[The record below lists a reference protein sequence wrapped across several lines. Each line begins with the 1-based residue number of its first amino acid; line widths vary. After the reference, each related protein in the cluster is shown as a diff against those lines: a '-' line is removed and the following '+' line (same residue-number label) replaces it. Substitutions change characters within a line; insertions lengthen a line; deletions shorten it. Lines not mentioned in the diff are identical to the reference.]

1 MSPHTAKIDAQAR
14 DPGLVARKLVDQ
26 GIAPTNTKKKT
37 SASRTRPTPI
47 PLKAGALT
55 DALFGGAVG
64 SVAGAAVGE
73 AIDNNALNNHGCQDC
88 GHTFNK
94 P

>member
-14 DPGLVARKLVDQ
+14 HPGLVARKLVDQ

-55 DALFGGAVG
+55 GALFGG
-64 SVAGAAVGE
+64 AVGE